1 MDRVYTELLCR
12 VKSNWEQRASYLH
25 PFMANFTPVSRGYLE
40 TSKVNEFFVISLVSF
55 RRERFVQEESSRYRE
70 TRFRRFVNEV
80 SFSYC

>member
-12 VKSNWEQRASYLH
+12 VKSNWEQRASYSH

-70 TRFRRFVNEV
+70 PRFRRFVNEV